1 MTISEKYERADNEL
15 FHINEAIEH
24 LNDVRDAVNVVD
36 ILHDM
41 ATFLEFE
48 REQYHKMMEEQD
60 RRERRELTKEYWVIV
75 T

>member
-24 LNDVRDAVNVVD
+24 LNDVRDAGNVVD

-41 ATFLEFE
+41 AMFLEFE
-48 REQYHKMMEEQD
+48 REALHKMLEEQN
-60 RRERRELTKEYWVIV
+60 RREDEELRREYELATI
-75 T
+75 